1 MDTRQILS
9 ICLLMLFP
17 VVTVAEAGITSSN
30 GRVATGTAS
39 WYSSEACQFNPT
51 KGCPTASGRS
61 LHALEKEG
69 IYFAAMWDVP
79 FGTKVR
85 VTNVS
90 SGKSVIVV
98 VWDRGP
104 ARRLK
109 RPIDLSLSAFKK
121 IADPKKGVIK
131 VDIEVLKD

>member
-1 MDTRQILS
+1 MKTLLFLILL
-9 ICLLMLFP
+9 IP

-30 GRVATGTAS
+30 GRVIAGTAS
-39 WYSSEACQFNPT
+39 FYSTEACKYNPH

-61 LHALEKEG
+61 LYDLEAKG
-69 IYFAAMWDVP
+69 IDFAAMWDVP

-85 VTNVS
+85 VTNVET
-90 SGKSVIVV
+90 GKSTVVV

-109 RPIDLSLSAFKK
+109 RPIDLSKSAFKK
-121 IADPKKGVIK
+121 IANLQKGLIHVIVK
-131 VDIEVLKD
+131 VEP